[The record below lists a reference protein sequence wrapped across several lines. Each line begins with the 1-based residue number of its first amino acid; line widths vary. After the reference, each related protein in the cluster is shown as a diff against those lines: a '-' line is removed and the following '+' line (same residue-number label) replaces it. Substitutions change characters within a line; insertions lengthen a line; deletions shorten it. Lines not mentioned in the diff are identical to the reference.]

1 MKLTSRQ
8 LKAKIDKVVKKYNND
23 SSMLVSILQDSQTE
37 IGYLPKEA
45 LIDLHIILDVPLSQV
60 YSVATFFKAFSL
72 IPRGRHQISVCTGTA
87 CHVRGSESILET
99 FERELN
105 IKAGESDKELEFT
118 LETVNC
124 VGACALGPIVI
135 IDGKY
140 HGEMRNESVKPLID
154 EYRKVQ
160 ETQKG
165 TSN

>member
-8 LKAKIDKVVKKYNND
+8 LRAKIDKIVKKYNYE
-23 SSMLVSILQDSQTE
+23 SSMLVSILQDTQTE

-87 CHVRGSESILET
+87 CHVRGSERILET
-99 FERELN
+99 FERGLN
-105 IKAGESDKELEFT
+105 IKAGESDKDLDFT

-135 IDGKY
+135 VDGKY
-140 HGEMRNESVKPLID
+140 HGEMKIESVKPLID
-154 EYRKVQ
+154 QYRNIM
-160 ETQKG
+160 ETERG
-165 TSN
+165 TKN